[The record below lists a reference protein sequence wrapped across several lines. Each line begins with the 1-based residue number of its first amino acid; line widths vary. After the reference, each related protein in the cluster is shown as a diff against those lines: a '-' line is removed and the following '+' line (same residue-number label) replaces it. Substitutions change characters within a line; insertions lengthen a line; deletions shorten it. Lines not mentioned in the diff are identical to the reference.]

1 MATCHTD
8 CLFKFFFNRTSGLF
22 KFDVHFYHLV
32 DLLVWVFSVNQFDK
46 GIPVVLQHLGF
57 PLVNVLRYRDHLCLR
72 FVLWEVEEVAFYSL
86 GKSFDKPCYVFNPST
101 QSFDVISALSLFFER
116 MGPKDANIVLILPH
130 KFFKSVYLFKK
141 GRSLGPSP
149 PLFPF
154 NKFII
159 FHDLLFEFLPFLQK
173 MNILHWLLVELLVLF
188 KGAFLLLEDLTI
200 YFIGLPVPRCPTN
213 FPLKSQLHLIYFV
226 DFDRGTDLHHF
237 VFIFTQPYVL
247 FYLFYCHSLFLVY
260 NE

>member
-1 MATCHTD
+1 MTTCHTN

-22 KFDVHFYHLV
+22 KLGVYFYHLV
-32 DLLVWVFSVNQFDK
+32 DLLVGVFSVDQFDK

-57 PLVNVLRYRDHLCLR
+57 PLVNVLRYGDHLRLR

-86 GKSFDKPCYVFNPST
+86 GKSFNKPCYVFNPSA
-101 QSFDVISALSLFFER
+101 QSFDVVSALSFLFER

-154 NKFII
+154 NKFVI
-159 FHDLLFEFLPFLQK
+159 FHDLLFEFFPFLQK
-173 MNILHWLLVELLVLF
+173 MNVLHWLLVKLLVLF
-188 KGAFLLLEDLTI
+188 QGAFLLLEDLTI
-200 YFIGLPVPRCPTN
+200 YFIGLPVPRCPTD

-226 DFDRGTDLHHF
+226 DFDWGTDLYHF
-237 VFIFTQPYVL
+237 MFVFTQPYVL
-247 FYLFYCHSLFLVY
+247 FDLFYRHSLFLVLY
-260 NE
+260 E